1 MPWSKPQWVHSKEGE
16 RAESY
21 SRGADTGTGTK
32 TVIHTGTGTDTG
44 TGTCIG
50 TDTGTVGG
58 GPIVV
63 VAMVEDAVSM
73 FVVAGFVTVTVGTV
87 AGEVV
92 EVVASDIGL
101 KSLSL
106 ALLLFVL
113 YLQTGKRMGSLVI
126 QLPSL
131 LG

>member
-1 MPWSKPQWVHSKEGE
+1 
-16 RAESY
+16 
-21 SRGADTGTGTK
+21 
-32 TVIHTGTGTDTG
+32 
-44 TGTCIG
+44 
-50 TDTGTVGG
+50 
-58 GPIVV
+58 
-63 VAMVEDAVSM
+63 MVEDAVSM

-113 YLQTGKRMGSLVI
+113 YLQTGKRMGRS
-126 QLPSL
+126 
-131 LG
+131 